1 MSAKQSDSSFEYLL
15 DELEHVSKSI
25 TPEEEREYLKRAK
38 AGDKEAIEKIVVAS
52 LPQVFEIAK
61 YFANVFQLGND
72 VIPDLV
78 NEGNRGILTAI
89 KKFDFSKSNRFFSY
103 AWYWVRD
110 YMMKFIRSYFG
121 DVKFPEATLKKL
133 RKIRKAEAEL
143 MAKNGKQ
150 PTDEELSEVLDIS
163 PHEIR
168 ALRAIYLTSKSLDRG
183 FESEEEES
191 KENLVDILEQ
201 KALPSPE
208 KYYAEIKMQQLIKE
222 IFGFLSKKE
231 ADIIKLYFGFEDG
244 KKHTLEEIG
253 EKLGISKQRVSQLRD
268 RALKRLKE
276 KFGDRIVGLFRELYQ
291 ED

>member
-1 MSAKQSDSSFEYLL
+1 MSVRQGDSSFEYLL
-15 DELEHVSKSI
+15 DDLEHISKGL

-38 AGDKEAIEKIVVAS
+38 AGDKEAIEKIVVAC

-61 YFANVFQLGND
+61 YFAGVFQLGND

-110 YMMKFIRSYFG
+110 YMIKFIRSYLG
-121 DVKFPEATLKKL
+121 DIKFPEAVLKKL

-143 MAKNGKQ
+143 TARNGKQ
-150 PTDEELSEVLDIS
+150 PTDEELSEVLDLS

-168 ALRAIYLTSKSLDRG
+168 ALRSIYLSSRSLDRG
-183 FESEEEES
+183 LETEEEES
-191 KENLVDILEQ
+191 KEKLVDILEQ

-208 KYYAEIKMQQLIKE
+208 KYYAEVKMHQLIKE
-222 IFGFLSKKE
+222 IFSFLSKKE
-231 ADIIKLYFGFEDG
+231 AEIIKLYFGFEDG

-253 EKLGISKQRVSQLRD
+253 ERLGISKQRVFQLRD
-268 RALKRLKE
+268 RALKRLKD
-276 KFGDRIVGLFRELYQ
+276 KFGDRIVNLFRELYQ
-291 ED
+291 EE